1 LRKAPQLIQQVT
13 QRAADGRLSVPVESK
28 DLDVLRQEIRN
39 DARRRDMTVVAAV
52 VLLGGIFWFALH
64 RDPLWPGFVMMI
76 ASALALW
83 YGRR

>member
-1 LRKAPQLIQQVT
+1 
-13 QRAADGRLSVPVESK
+13 
-28 DLDVLRQEIRN
+28 
-39 DARRRDMTVVAAV
+39 MTVVAAV

-64 RDPLWPGFVMMI
+64 RDPLWPGFAMMI